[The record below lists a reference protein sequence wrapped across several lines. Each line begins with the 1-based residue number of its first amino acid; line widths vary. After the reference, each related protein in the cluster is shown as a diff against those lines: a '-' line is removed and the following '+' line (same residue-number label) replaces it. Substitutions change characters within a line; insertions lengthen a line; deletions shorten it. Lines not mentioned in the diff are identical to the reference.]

1 MKIAYVYPEK
11 LPSKKARAISVV
23 NTACELSKIIDTTLI
38 YEKSEKDILN
48 FYGINCNLKLKPV
61 SRKFI
66 IRSNKIF
73 NFNLKKEIKNYDYF
87 YVRHLKTAEFLIKNG
102 ANVIFESH
110 EIFQIDNTKIKNIE
124 NFVYKNV
131 QGLVFINESLQKE
144 AKKIFNFKVSSK
156 VIHNGCGFEVEYIK
170 KDFSKIDEIYYI
182 GNFYK
187 WKGVDFLIEAV
198 KNLDL
203 KLKIVGDGNRKE
215 ELMKKS
221 FKNVEFL
228 GYKSQ
233 QEIKEILTDSKLT
246 IIPNIKSKYT
256 NFSSP
261 IKLYEYLM
269 TSNVVLA
276 SDFPTIKEIIKDG
289 ENGFLFKAGDKE
301 DFLKKLNYILSL
313 PKEELENISKKAYET
328 GKQFTWKNRAKQI
341 VEFIKEIDE
350 TNSSSS

>member
-23 NTACELSKIIDTTLI
+23 NTACELSKIVDTTLI
-38 YEKSEKDILN
+38 YEKNGDNVLD
-48 FYGINCNLKLKPV
+48 FYGINCNLNLKPV

-73 NFNLKKEIKNYDYF
+73 NFNLKKEIKKYDYF

-110 EIFQIDNTKIKNIE
+110 EIFQIKNKKIKEIE
-124 NFVYKNV
+124 NFVYKNAK
-131 QGLVFINESLQKE
+131 GLVFINENLQKK
-144 AKKIFNFKVSSK
+144 AKKFFNFTIPSK
-156 VIHNGCGFEVEYIK
+156 IIRNGCGFKVDFIK
-170 KDFSKIDEIYYI
+170 KDFSKLNEIYYI

-198 KNLDL
+198 KGLNIT
-203 KLKIVGDGNRKE
+203 LKIVGDGERKN
-215 ELMKKS
+215 ELLNKAS
-221 FKNVEFL
+221 KNVKFL

-233 QEIKEILTDSKLT
+233 NEIVNILKNSKIT
-246 IIPNIKSKYT
+246 VIPNIPTIDSE
-256 NFSSP
+256 FSTP

-276 SDFPTIKEIIKDG
+276 SDFPTIQEIIKDG
-289 ENGFLFKAGDKE
+289 ENGFLFKAGDKK

-313 PKEELENISKKAYET
+313 PQKELETISRNAYKT
-328 GKQFTWKNRAKQI
+328 GKRFTWKNRAKQI
-341 VEFIKEIDE
+341 VKFIKEIDE
-350 TNSSSS
+350 NNISSS